1 MDILF
6 SDEFRKEYRKIK
18 DKETRTRVIKQ
29 LQKLAENPEAGK
41 PLHYELKLHRSV
53 RVTPYRII
61 YRIEKETMVIIC
73 FDHRKDV
80 YEK

>member
-1 MDILF
+1 MDIIF
-6 SDEFRKEYRKIK
+6 SDEFKKEYKKVK
-18 DKETRTRVIKQ
+18 DKLTRIRIIKQ
-29 LQKLAENPEAGK
+29 LKKIAEEPEAGK
-41 PLHYELKLHRSV
+41 PLQHDLKNHRSV

-61 YRIEKETMVIIC
+61 YRIDKEQLIIVC